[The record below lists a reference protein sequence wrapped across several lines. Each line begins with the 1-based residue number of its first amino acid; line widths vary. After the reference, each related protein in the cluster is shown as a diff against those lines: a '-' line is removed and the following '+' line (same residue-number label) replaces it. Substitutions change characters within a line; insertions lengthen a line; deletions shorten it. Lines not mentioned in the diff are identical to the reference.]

1 VCGGGGGAWVRLA
14 PTPRETAYRTR
25 EVQSPRGAERLERQ
39 AEKSFPLDT
48 KIPLRSVGSPR
59 GWSGRADN
67 GSVDIVG
74 DYRARLLHEQGMP
87 FREIAERTGTSLTR
101 VRAALRTAAPGRMRR
116 EIRAEIRGAGGLSA
130 WWRQ

>member
-1 VCGGGGGAWVRLA
+1 MV
-14 PTPRETAYRTR
+14 
-25 EVQSPRGAERLERQ
+25 SPRSGVASATRR
-39 AEKSFPLDT
+39 AMVSCV
-48 KIPLRSVGSPR
+48 SR